1 MLTQFLPALIMFS
14 ITAAI
19 TSVLC
24 MPIFAFPLKNKI
36 VNFYWSGVWVFLMMI
51 SAVAGAMNTL
61 LLLDV
66 PAEQTATIYLSILTL
81 CFVIFVM
88 FGWFRLSAKAIAH
101 GITRG
106 WNKFKPAKA

>member
-1 MLTQFLPALIMFS
+1 MFA
-14 ITAAI
+14 ITAGV

-36 VNFYWSGVWVFLMMI
+36 VNFYWSGVWIFLMMI

-61 LLLDV
+61 LLMDV
-66 PAEQTATIYLSILTL
+66 PAEPTATVYLSILTL

-88 FGWFRLSAKAIAH
+88 FGWFRLSAKAIIH
-101 GITRG
+101 GITKVR
-106 WNKFKPAKA
+106 NKFKPVKV